1 MRENKFE
8 KILAAAAHLISKK
21 GYSGTSFQEIANDVG
36 IHKSTLFHY
45 FKNKEDVLLRIL
57 ERSIEEVC
65 RNLEQITA
73 NDALGPLEKLEKA
86 IHNHLALLLEYFDNV
101 NVYLNEFR
109 SLSEKNQ
116 ALYLQKR
123 KKYEQDFQKIVLEMK
138 KLGYFEGLDT
148 KIVTFGILGMLNWTA
163 KWHRKD
169 GALSIEDIARVFYGM
184 ITQKH
189 RDNREQANVC

>member
-8 KILAAAAHLISKK
+8 KILSAAAHLISTK
-21 GYSGTSFQEIANDVG
+21 GYSGTSFQEIANNVG

-65 RNLEQITA
+65 RNLEQIRS
-73 NDALGPLEKLEKA
+73 NEALGPEAKLEKA

-109 SLSEKNQ
+109 SLSKKNQ
-116 ALYLQKR
+116 DLYLQKR
-123 KKYEQDFQKIVLEMK
+123 KKYEQDFKKIVSDMK
-138 KLGYFEGLDT
+138 KAGYFEGLNT

-169 GALSIEDIARVFYGM
+169 GAVSIEEITKVFYGM
-184 ITQKH
+184 ITQRH
-189 RDNREQANVC
+189 QEGRSHVF

>member
-21 GYSGTSFQEIANDVG
+21 GYTGTSFQEIANNVG

-57 ERSIEEVC
+57 ERSIEEVY
-65 RNLEQITA
+65 RNLEQITS
-73 NDALGPLEKLEKA
+73 NDALGPEEKLEKA

-123 KKYEQDFQKIVLEMK
+123 KKYERDFEKIVLEMK
-138 KLGYFEGLDT
+138 KLGYFQAAPPATSPGAMPPEMMQGGQPPAAGETAPAESSDT
-148 KIVTFGILGMLNWTA
+148 A
-163 KWHRKD
+163 
-169 GALSIEDIARVFYGM
+169 
-184 ITQKH
+184 
-189 RDNREQANVC
+189 ANAPAEEATE